1 MLFELYRRLWHH
13 ISLQRRI
20 QFSFLLLLMILS
32 SLSEIASIGMVL
44 PFLSILTAP
53 ELIFGHE
60 LMQPFIKFLEIKDP
74 KNMLLPITVIFVL
87 VALVSGILRVS
98 LICIQISLSQFTGAD
113 LSIQI
118 YSRTLYQPYPIHVS
132 RNSSEVIS
140 GISQKTNLVVTQI
153 IHPIFEIINSVFL
166 TLAILLTLIAIDPT
180 IAILGFSTFGIIYI
194 IIIILT
200 KVSLYRNSERI
211 SRESNQVIKTIQEG
225 LGGIRDVLI
234 DGTQAVYQRIYRK
247 ADLSLR
253 RAMVYNS
260 IISLSPRYIIE
271 SLGIVLI
278 AVLAYFMV
286 NNKGGFINSIPV
298 LGAIAMGAQR
308 LLPTIQSAYNSFSK
322 IRGGKESFKD
332 ALNLLEQPYPE
343 YYEKNIDDS
352 IPFNNN
358 IVLQNVSFRYSDSSP
373 WTLKEIDLKIPK
385 GIRIGFKGTTGSG
398 KSTLLDVVMALLEP
412 TKGQLLIDGIQITQK
427 NCRLWQNHIAHVPQ
441 AIFLR
446 DSSIAENIAFGL
458 NKNKI
463 DYNLMREA
471 AQKAQIADT
480 IESWDQQYDTLVGE
494 HGLRLS
500 GGQRQ
505 RIAIA
510 RSFYKQKD
518 VFIFDEATSAL
529 DDKTENAVIK
539 TLAGLKDE
547 VTIIIVA
554 HRMSSL
560 KNCDKIIEILDNSTV
575 LEHDNKELIN

>member
-1 MLFELYRRLWHH
+1 M
-13 ISLQRRI
+13 
-20 QFSFLLLLMILS
+20 
-32 SLSEIASIGMVL
+32 
-44 PFLSILTAP
+44 
-53 ELIFGHE
+53 
-60 LMQPFIKFLEIKDP
+60 
-74 KNMLLPITVIFVL
+74 
-87 VALVSGILRVS
+87 
-98 LICIQISLSQFTGAD
+98 
-113 LSIQI
+113 
-118 YSRTLYQPYPIHVS
+118 
-132 RNSSEVIS
+132 
-140 GISQKTNLVVTQI
+140 
-153 IHPIFEIINSVFL
+153 
-166 TLAILLTLIAIDPT
+166 
-180 IAILGFSTFGIIYI
+180 
-194 IIIILT
+194 
-200 KVSLYRNSERI
+200 
-211 SRESNQVIKTIQEG
+211 
-225 LGGIRDVLI
+225 
-234 DGTQAVYQRIYRK
+234 
-247 ADLSLR
+247 
-253 RAMVYNS
+253 
-260 IISLSPRYIIE
+260 
-271 SLGIVLI
+271 
-278 AVLAYFMV
+278 
-286 NNKGGFINSIPV
+286 
-298 LGAIAMGAQR
+298 
-308 LLPTIQSAYNSFSK
+308 PTIQTAYNSFSK

-373 WTLKEIDLKIPK
+373 WILKEIDLKIPK

-398 KSTLLDVVMALLEP
+398 KSTLLDIVMALLEP
-412 TKGQLLIDGIQITQK
+412 TKGQLLIDGVQITQK

-510 RSFYKQKD
+510 RAFYKQKD

-539 TLAGLKDE
+539 TLAELKDE

-560 KNCDKIIEILDNSTV
+560 KNCDKIIEIFDNSTV
-575 LEHDNKELIN
+575 LEHNNKELIN